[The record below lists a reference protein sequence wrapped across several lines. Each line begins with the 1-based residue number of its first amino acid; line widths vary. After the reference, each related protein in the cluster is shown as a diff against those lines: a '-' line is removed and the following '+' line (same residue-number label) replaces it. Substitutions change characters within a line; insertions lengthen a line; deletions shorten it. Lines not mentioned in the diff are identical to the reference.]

1 MRSLPLALAGAL
13 ALLSVST
20 SLAGQRPAAPID
32 ARSLQL
38 LAEGRAARAAGN
50 IDGATDLLESAVA
63 VDPRNRAAF
72 IALAQIAET
81 RNLPGKAIRMYREAL
96 QLEPNDLTALAGQ
109 GEALVSRGAVTQA
122 RANLTRLRTLCKQG
136 CPEATELAAA
146 IAKGPPPAAAAQT
159 VVPPAPAK
167 N

>member
-20 SLAGQRPAAPID
+20 SLAGQKPAAPID
-32 ARSLQL
+32 QRSLQL

-50 IDGATDLLESAVA
+50 LDGATDALESAVA
-63 VDPRNRAAF
+63 VDPRNRAAY
-72 IALAQIAET
+72 IQLAQIAEG
-81 RNLPGKAIRMYREAL
+81 RALPGKAIRMYREAL
-96 QLEPNDLTALAGQ
+96 QLEPNDLVALAGQ

-136 CPEATELAAA
+136 CPEATALAAA
-146 IAKGPPPAAAAQT
+146 IVKGPPPVAAAQT
-159 VVPPAPAK
+159 VVPPAPARE
-167 N
+167 